1 MCLWSHFH
9 CEKLIFRLRMLYP
22 NTGASC
28 IIDSSAVFLY
38 AIFTSL
44 LSLFLSF
51 SLSLFLSLFS
61 GNFEQVSQREGKE
74 CTKPFVS
81 LFLPLH
87 KIRAESE
94 SSKEHFC
101 LREEGRGGKRKR
113 GEMQRMVRQRKRERE
128 REREG

>member
-1 MCLWSHFH
+1 MSLVSHFR

-28 IIDSSAVFLY
+28 IIDSGVVFLY

-44 LSLFLSF
+44 
-51 SLSLFLSLFS
+51 LSLFS
-61 GNFEQVSQREGKE
+61 GNFEQVSQREEKE

-94 SSKEHFC
+94 SSKEYFR

-113 GEMQRMVRQRKRERE
+113 REMQRMVRQRKREGE
-128 REREG
+128 SLKREG